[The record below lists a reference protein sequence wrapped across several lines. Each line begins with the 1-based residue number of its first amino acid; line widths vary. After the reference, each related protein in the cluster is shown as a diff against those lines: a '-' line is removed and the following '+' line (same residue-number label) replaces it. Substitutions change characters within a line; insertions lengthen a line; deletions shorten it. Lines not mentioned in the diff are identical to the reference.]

1 MRNFILFISSILI
14 WVFFL
19 SICGV
24 WALAQF
30 AIYPIVMG
38 VDWLEN
44 KFPRNRKNSDQN
56 CGNCGINNG

>member
-1 MRNFILFISSILI
+1 MRNIILVICGFLI
-14 WVFFL
+14 WMFFL
-19 SICGV
+19 FLCGV
-24 WALAQF
+24 WALIQI

-56 CGNCGINNG
+56 CGDRGINNG